1 MQSCRVAMITT
12 LTVALMMS
20 QSPEQISSHVLI
32 NIKNQLRGA
41 TTSAVVTVVSA
52 ADGRVKL
59 QVDQPVIGE
68 LPAELDVTAAAFN
81 KRDVEPGTQLLVFF
95 RASFVPTGHYEL
107 VWDGKIREYEL
118 QTYVER
124 VKAEASARTARHPPA
139 TKAKPVA
146 AVATTPAT

>member
-1 MQSCRVAMITT
+1 MIAT
-12 LTVALMMS
+12 LTVAVMLS
-20 QSPEQISSHVLI
+20 QSPDQISSHVLT

-41 TTSAVVTVVSA
+41 TTSALVTVVSQ

-59 QVDQPVIGE
+59 QVDQAVIGDV
-68 LPAELDVTAAAFN
+68 PAELDVTAAGFN
-81 KRDVEPGTQLLVFF
+81 QRDVEPGTKLLVFF

-107 VWDGKIREYEL
+107 VWDGKIREYDVA
-118 QTYVER
+118 TYVDR
-124 VKAEASARTARHPPA
+124 VKAEASARTAKPPPA